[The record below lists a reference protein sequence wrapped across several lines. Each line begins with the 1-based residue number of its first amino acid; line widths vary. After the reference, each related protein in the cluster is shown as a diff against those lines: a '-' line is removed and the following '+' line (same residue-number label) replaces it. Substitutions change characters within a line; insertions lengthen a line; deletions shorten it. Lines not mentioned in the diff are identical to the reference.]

1 MNIETTYT
9 LKQKVKILPFNGKEG
24 RIEGLYYSHYGL
36 KYYVS
41 FFVDYNDHCNYFFE
55 DELEAIN

>member
-41 FFVDYNDHCNYFFE
+41 YFCR
-55 DELEAIN
+55 L